1 MAPDFGVQRWRPAS
15 LQHQQ
20 DGRIHRLSGQ
30 TMGTHWSLRLANP
43 DYLPTEPVQALLEQ
57 VFEDVIAQMSNWEA
71 DSLITRFNRS
81 RPGQTHVVPAEFA
94 HVLEAALHWLSG
106 AALDP
111 GMGAL
116 VSLGVRAAPEPAA
129 AAFRAGTGRRG
140 DRALAEDQRPRPSA
154 LECTN
159 PAVAAE
165 RWSGAGFLRHCQGL
179 CRGLGCAQAA
189 GRRLGCGHVRNRR

>member
-1 MAPDFGVQRWRPAS
+1 VQRWRPAS

-81 RPGQTHVVPAEFA
+81 RPGETHVVPAEFA
-94 HVLEAALHWLSG
+94 HVLEAALHWAG
-106 AALDP
+106 Y
-111 GMGAL
+111 
-116 VSLGVRAAPEPAA
+116 PA
-129 AAFRAGTGRRG
+129 
-140 DRALAEDQRPRPSA
+140 RPWIP
-154 LECTN
+154 
-159 PAVAAE
+159 PWG
-165 RWSGAGFLRHCQGL
+165 RWSRCGGSGRARTRCSRIQGRH
-179 CRGLGCAQAA
+179 RPA
-189 GRRLGCGHVRNRR
+189 RRSSAC